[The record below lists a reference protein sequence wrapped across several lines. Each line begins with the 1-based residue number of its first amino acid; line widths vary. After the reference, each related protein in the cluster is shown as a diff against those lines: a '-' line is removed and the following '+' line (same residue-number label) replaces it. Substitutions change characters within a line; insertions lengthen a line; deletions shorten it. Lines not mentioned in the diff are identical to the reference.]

1 MKTLRQNATKLANTV
16 ATVAGLLII
25 TLMLSQ
31 FLIVLLRY
39 LFAIGFSWG
48 LDLLSYL
55 FMIASLLPLLLVV
68 LENRSLRID
77 IFYQNRTRSSKALLD
92 RIGLL
97 FLLLPVCAY
106 ISYTSWPALL
116 NSWQLLEASPTLGGL
131 PGYYLLKTLQLVS
144 FAGLSLVAIILM
156 FAREPWDY
164 DELPSPRADQS

>member
-1 MKTLRQNATKLANTV
+1 MKTLRQNATKFANI
-16 ATVAGLLII
+16 AAAVAGLLII
-25 TLMLSQ
+25 ALMLSQ

-39 LFAIGFSWG
+39 LFSIGFSWG

-106 ISYTSWPALL
+106 ISYISWPALL

-144 FAGLSLVAIILM
+144 FAGLSLVAIILI
-156 FAREPWDY
+156 FAREPWEY
-164 DELPSPRADQS
+164 DARPNPRADQS